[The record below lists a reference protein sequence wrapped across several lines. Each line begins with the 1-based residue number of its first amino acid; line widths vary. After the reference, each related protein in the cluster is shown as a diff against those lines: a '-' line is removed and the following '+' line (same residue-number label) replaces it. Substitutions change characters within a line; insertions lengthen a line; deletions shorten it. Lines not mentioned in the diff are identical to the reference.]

1 VSGGSRRRG
10 LRHAMAGA
18 DIQLDES
25 GGCRRGLRHAMVGA
39 VDIARNTNDDVRAT
53 HALSRATGPTDH
65 DD

>member
-1 VSGGSRRRG
+1 
-10 LRHAMAGA
+10 MAGA